1 MFFQEE
7 KALFVCYEFFCVLCS
22 IRRQADCREETTHE
36 DLRWQTILLGNIA
49 FQKTVERHNYDTQKH
64 QKCPGTSESVTSSE
78 HVKVKS
84 LILTFL
90 FLARGAFASPEEVL
104 PGEKMSIVFNEM
116 AGIWLCICLFVIIP
130 VGLWNLAIVAKLR
143 KLAKEKGK
151 EKAFN
156 EWILDP
162 WKFNRSMTLKE
173 ECLFRDLDLAL
184 CIKYLRNGRICYF
197 CLLCVVICF
206 SVYYYARMI

>member
-1 MFFQEE
+1 MSNY
-7 KALFVCYEFFCVLCS
+7 LEF
-22 IRRQADCREETTHE
+22 
-36 DLRWQTILLGNIA
+36 LL
-49 FQKTVERHNYDTQKH
+49 KTVCVFLLNGRASHTVFHPKTRIKQHDLLVMNNNEIRK
-64 QKCPGTSESVTSSE
+64 
-78 HVKVKS
+78 HVKRADVSEWVPKMAIDKIKN
-84 LILTFL
+84 LFFL
-90 FLARGAFASPEEVL
+90 LFFLARGAFASQEEVL
-104 PGEKMSIVFNEM
+104 SGEKKSIIFNEM

-151 EKAFN
+151 EKEFN

-162 WKFNRSMTLKE
+162 WKFNRSVTLKE
-173 ECLFRDLDLAL
+173 ECLFRNLDLAL
-184 CIKYLRNGRICYF
+184 CIKYLQNGRICYF